1 MLDCLVSKPHINVV
15 FSNFANSKRCL
26 MQIVEKIYDYK
37 TITKFGFHMISCII
51 KPCICVIYLSLLLW
65 QITQTLVLIIH
76 DIMLNLTQ

>member
-1 MLDCLVSKPHINVV
+1 
-15 FSNFANSKRCL
+15 

-37 TITKFGFHMISCII
+37 LITKFGFHMISCII

>member
-1 MLDCLVSKPHINVV
+1 
-15 FSNFANSKRCL
+15 

-37 TITKFGFHMISCII
+37 TITKFGFRMISCII

>member
-1 MLDCLVSKPHINVV
+1 
-15 FSNFANSKRCL
+15 

-51 KPCICVIYLSLLLW
+51 KPCICVISLLW